1 MRSDTSNLYTFSGSL
16 LRNNAKLLTTDVP
29 FYCEP

>member
-16 LRNNAKLLTTDVP
+16 SRNNAQLRTTDVP